1 MEPENGGVGVIAHET
16 GHDYGLPDEY
26 DTTYA
31 GEASSA
37 FWTIMSSGSYG
48 GDNSNGIGN
57 WPIHFNAWDKFQLGW
72 LNYEVAVAG
81 QKSEHKL
88 GPEEYN
94 SKQAQGLF
102 VVLPKKAV
110 TQSVGAPA
118 EGAKFYYSGTGDNLD
133 TTMTKSVTLPAGTV
147 DLTAQVRYNIEADWD
162 YAYLTVNGDPVVTN
176 LSTETSPNGQNFGH
190 GITGPQTSW
199 TTLTADL
206 SAYAGQTVTLGFRY
220 WTDGAQQG
228 QPGVSYTPGFQVDAI
243 SVTGLPLDGAETD
256 GTFTF
261 TPATG
266 GFRTTTGS
274 ETTYHNQYYVVAN
287 RQYMGSDDSLRT
299 GPYNFGFLNTKGDWV
314 EHFPYQDGVLV
325 SYWDTSQSNNNVGQ
339 HPGEGLIL
347 PIDVHPA
354 PLIDSSGAQERT
366 RHQVY
371 DATLTTTPTDSI
383 TLHHNGVATTYPS
396 LPAVK
401 VFDDRNDYT
410 RPYVADGHSDGGVI
424 VPNTGTQIR
433 LKSMSSAGFAQ
444 VEVLPAK

>member
-1 MEPENGGVGVIAHET
+1 MRSGRTAGTPTRAASARKARPRALFGGFEIGAAVGQPTGYWVGDYVMEPENGGVGVIAHET

-31 GEASSA
+31 GEAASA

-118 EGAKFYYSGTGDNLD
+118 EGAKFYYSGTGDDLD

-206 SAYAGQTVTLGFRY
+206 SAYAGQTVTVGFRY

-228 QPGVSYTPGFQVDAI
+228 QPGVSYAPGFQVDAI
-243 SVTGLPLDGAETD
+243 SVPACRSTARRPTARSRSRRRRAASARRPAARRPTTTSTTWWRTASTWARTTPFARGRTTSASEHEGRLGRALPLPG
-256 GTFTF
+256 
-261 TPATG
+261 
-266 GFRTTTGS
+266 RRS
-274 ETTYHNQYYVVAN
+274 
-287 RQYMGSDDSLRT
+287 RL
-299 GPYNFGFLNTKGDWV
+299 
-314 EHFPYQDGVLV
+314 VLGHLAV
-325 SYWDTSQSNNNVGQ
+325 QQQRRS
-339 HPGEGLIL
+339 
-347 PIDVHPA
+347 A
-354 PLIDSSGAQERT
+354 SG
-366 RHQVY
+366 
-371 DATLTTTPTDSI
+371 
-383 TLHHNGVATTYPS
+383 
-396 LPAVK
+396 
-401 VFDDRNDYT
+401 
-410 RPYVADGHSDGGVI
+410 
-424 VPNTGTQIR
+424 
-433 LKSMSSAGFAQ
+433 
-444 VEVLPAK
+444 